1 MCGRPGGGGPFSRLP
16 ALLYG
21 SMMDG
26 VGDQCCIKVH
36 QSEYARQGRI
46 DDVTSQ
52 DYDDSGCMSELG
64 SYCLLLDLEVS

>member
-1 MCGRPGGGGPFSRLP
+1 
-16 ALLYG
+16 
-21 SMMDG
+21 MMDG